1 MSTKLPCCGV
11 NVDGDGGCGC
21 AWKSLFW
28 NWKPFIL
35 LMHCAWTAFTWKGF
49 TRLMRNV
56 GDKKPNLIPCGF
68 GLPLCANI
76 LEVLPGNLSLNK
88 DIDKG

>member
-1 MSTKLPCCGV
+1 MEISFLELEAFHTLDALCLDIVLP
-11 NVDGDGGCGC
+11 
-21 AWKSLFW
+21 
-28 NWKPFIL
+28 
-35 LMHCAWTAFTWKGF
+35 FTWKGF

-68 GLPLCANI
+68 GVPLCANI